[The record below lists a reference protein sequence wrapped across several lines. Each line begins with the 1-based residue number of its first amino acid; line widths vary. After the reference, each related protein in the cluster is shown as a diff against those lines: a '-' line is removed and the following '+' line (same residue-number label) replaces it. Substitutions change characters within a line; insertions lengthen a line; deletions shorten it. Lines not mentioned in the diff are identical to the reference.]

1 VHIQSSIESIGD
13 MTKDEASRRFI
24 GVCALLFLPSCVM
37 ASDLTKTA
45 ERLLREQ
52 DTFIVSEVLS
62 ENPVSTIP
70 ALIAFVVA
78 LFSIVGLAVGAAGGW
93 RQACA
98 SAVKI
103 PLLQLGTFMVCFPV
117 MILGS
122 LMTGTGLTASEIIR
136 FILLG
141 LTTEALV
148 MVSLAPIIVFFP
160 CQSRYDFSKLLIVAS
175 FALSAVVSMFGLID
189 AMAVLSA
196 VKGVL
201 PKDSIWLFK
210 IWIASFGFVGMQMAW
225 MLRACIGSPEL
236 KFEWLRPRGQ
246 GGNFYTA
253 VMVSVI
259 NMFSGDPAL
268 PPENPINSGE

>member
-1 VHIQSSIESIGD
+1 MNRAI
-13 MTKDEASRRFI
+13 ASRMFT
-24 GVCALLFLPSCVM
+24 GVCALVFLPSLVI
-37 ASDLTKTA
+37 AGDLTKTA

-52 DTFIVSEVLS
+52 DKFIVNEVLS

-78 LFSIVGLAVGAAGGW
+78 LFAIVGLAVGAAGGW

-103 PLLQLGTFMVCFPV
+103 PLLQLTTFTVCFPV

-136 FILLG
+136 FVLLG

-148 MVSLAPIIVFFP
+148 MISLAPIIVFFS
-160 CQSRYDFSKLLIVAS
+160 CQSRYDFTKLLIVAA
-175 FALSAVVSMFGLID
+175 FALSAVVSMSGLLD

-196 VKGVL
+196 ARGIL
-201 PKDSIWLFK
+201 PADSIWLFK
-210 IWIASFGFVGMQMAW
+210 IWIAAFGFVGMQMAW
-225 MLRACIGSPEL
+225 LLRPCIGSPEL
-236 KFEWLRPRGQ
+236 EFEWLRPLGQ

-253 VMVSVI
+253 VMASVRK
-259 NMFSGDPAL
+259 MFEGN
-268 PPENPINSGE
+268 PPPPPPKPIGFGQ